1 MSNILLLGGNGYIG
15 CRLYEYLKQHDYK
28 VSNVDEGFFG
38 NVYPETLVMDYD
50 LLNQDYLS
58 QFSHIILLAAHSSVS
73 MCSSLG
79 PCFNN
84 NVMKFIRLIEK
95 TNDKQML
102 IYSSTAAVYGS
113 SDEIMDEDKPL
124 VDAINFYDYT
134 KICNENIM
142 KLYPKKN
149 IVGLRFGSVGGF
161 SPNFRQENLM
171 NAISVSAHTKGE
183 LYISNP
189 DKLRSILGITDL
201 CRAIETIIANEPKK
215 RIYNITSLNGKII
228 EFGKQIQDIAKCK
241 LTINDALQTQYS
253 FNCSNSKFER
263 DYNFK
268 FTDTVESI
276 YNDIVSNYGNIVV
289 NQKRESRD

>member
-1 MSNILLLGGNGYIG
+1 MKKVLLLGGNGYIG
-15 CRLYEYLKQHDYK
+15 CRLYQHLQPLNYN
-28 VSNVDEGFFG
+28 VTNVDKCMFG
-38 NVYPETLVMDYD
+38 EVYEETIVSDYD
-50 LLNQDYLS
+50 LLTSQYIQ
-58 QFSHIILLAAHSSVS
+58 QFSHVVLLAAHSSVS
-73 MCSSLG
+73 MCYSLG

-142 KLYPKKN
+142 KLYPNKN

-161 SPNFRQENLM
+161 SKNFRQENLM

-183 LYISNP
+183 IYISNP

-201 CRAIETIIANEPKK
+201 CRAIETIIANEPKE

-241 LTINDALQTQYS
+241 LSINDALQTQYS
-253 FNCSNSKFER
+253 FNCSNSKFEQ